1 MNKLVFI
8 LIIALVSCNFDK
20 EQEMFQRFQKFI
32 TKYHKKYNSM
42 NEFLARFEVFKR
54 NAMSAIYEN
63 EPYIKGITQFSDLT
77 QQEFKKMYLN
87 FNYDAI
93 AAANFNPY
101 HAKVSNAAPDA
112 FDWRDKGA
120 VGPVGDQEAY
130 TSSTVFVT
138 LDNLQSLYY
147 LKKGNF
153 VTLSQQ
159 MIIDCCVYG
168 TQIIDLIFDWIKQHG
183 IESDSDYPYIGK
195 KGECKE
201 NPSKYIDMIV
211 TGYKKLNYPA
221 DEEEMKEFLYE
232 TSPLIVGLNG
242 TPLQTYSGGIID
254 KTSSE
259 CPSSELNH
267 VGILVGYGHD
277 DASGKDYWIVK
288 NSWGEKWG
296 ENGYFRIKRGSG
308 TCGINTYVMTG
319 TVSF

>member
-1 MNKLVFI
+1 
-8 LIIALVSCNFDK
+8 
-20 EQEMFQRFQKFI
+20 
-32 TKYHKKYNSM
+32 
-42 NEFLARFEVFKR
+42 
-54 NAMSAIYEN
+54 
-63 EPYIKGITQFSDLT
+63 
-77 QQEFKKMYLN
+77 
-87 FNYDAI
+87 
-93 AAANFNPY
+93 
-101 HAKVSNAAPDA
+101 
-112 FDWRDKGA
+112 
-120 VGPVGDQEAY
+120 
-130 TSSTVFVT
+130 
-138 LDNLQSLYY
+138 
-147 LKKGNF
+147 
-153 VTLSQQ
+153 
-159 MIIDCCVYG
+159 
-168 TQIIDLIFDWIKQHG
+168 
-183 IESDSDYPYIGK
+183 
-195 KGECKE
+195 
-201 NPSKYIDMIV
+201 MIV

>member
-32 TKYHKKYNSM
+32 TKYNKKYNSM

-87 FNYDAI
+87 FNYNAF
-93 AAANFNPY
+93 AFSNVNPY
-101 HAKVSNAAPDA
+101 HAIVSNAAPDA

-183 IESDSDYPYIGK
+183 IESDSDYPYVGK

>member
-32 TKYHKKYNSM
+32 TKYNKKYNSM

-87 FNYDAI
+87 FNYNAF
-93 AAANFNPY
+93 AFSNVNPY

-183 IESDSDYPYIGK
+183 IESDSDYPYVGK

>member
-1 MNKLVFI
+1 MSKYLLIFI
-8 LIIALVSCNFDK
+8 ITLISCNFDK
-20 EQEMFQRFQKFI
+20 DQEIFQKFQKFI
-32 TKYHKKYNSM
+32 KKYNKKYNSM

-54 NAMSAIYEN
+54 NTMNALYEN

-87 FNYDAI
+87 FNYDAF
-93 AAANFNPY
+93 AFANFNPY
-101 HAKVSNAAPDA
+101 HIKVSNAAPDS

-120 VGPVGDQEAY
+120 VGPVGDQGAY
-130 TSSTVFVT
+130 NAATVFVT

-147 LKKGNF
+147 IKKGNL

-168 TQIIDLIFDWIKQHG
+168 TQIIDLIFEWIKEHG
-183 IESDSDYPYIGK
+183 IELDSDYPYTGT
-195 KGECKE
+195 KGACKAD
-201 NPSKYIDMIV
+201 PSKYIDMII
-211 TGYKKLNYPA
+211 TGYKKLNSPA

-232 TSPLIVGLNG
+232 TAPLIVGLNG

-259 CPSSELNH
+259 CPSSGINH
-267 VGILVGYGHD
+267 VAILVGYGHD
-277 DASGKDYWIVK
+277 DATGKDYWIVK
-288 NSWGEKWG
+288 NSWGKSWG

-308 TCGINTYVMTG
+308 TCGINTYVITG